1 MTYCDGEND
10 DREVD
15 PDGDNNT
22 NCQELD
28 QDYGTVRLW
37 HSKIMA
43 HWHLHSKM
51 TCYDE
56 GAVSEFFTTLLCIS
70 HIVIL
75 HCRRACCDDLKTST
89 SRHQG
94 I

>member
-28 QDYGTVRLW
+28 QDYGTARLW
-37 HSKIMA
+37 HSTDGTALMA
-43 HWHLHSKM
+43 QQD
-51 TCYDE
+51 Y
-56 GAVSEFFTTLLCIS
+56 GTLAL
-70 HIVIL
+70 VQQDYGTL
-75 HCRRACCDDLKTST
+75 ALVEQDDML
-89 SRHQG
+89 
-94 I
+94 

>member
-28 QDYGTVRLW
+28 QDYGTVL
-37 HSKIMA
+37 MA
-43 HWHLHSKM
+43 QQD
-51 TCYDE
+51 Y
-56 GAVSEFFTTLLCIS
+56 GTLAL
-70 HIVIL
+70 
-75 HCRRACCDDLKTST
+75 AQQDDML
-89 SRHQG
+89 
-94 I
+94 